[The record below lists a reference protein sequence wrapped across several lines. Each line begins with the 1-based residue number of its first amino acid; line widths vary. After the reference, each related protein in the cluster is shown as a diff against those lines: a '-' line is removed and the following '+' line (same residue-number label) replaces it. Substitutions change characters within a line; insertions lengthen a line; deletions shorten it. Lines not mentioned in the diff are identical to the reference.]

1 MNFWIVPCQGCDAHD
16 VGLQKNGTKEIH
28 ERMSWKWVIGSKD
41 KLFTWTWDMH
51 LHVFY
56 IFFFLEGTVREDSG
70 HEGGIEG
77 GMKNM
82 KESGIEKVGSLEPIL
97 LQRMITRPIPTTHV
111 NTRQRLVQHLL

>member
-1 MNFWIVPCQGCDAHD
+1 
-16 VGLQKNGTKEIH
+16 
-28 ERMSWKWVIGSKD
+28 MSFI
-41 KLFTWTWDMH
+41 
-51 LHVFY
+51 
-56 IFFFLEGTVREDSG
+56 FFLEGTVREDSG